1 MATVDTA
8 SRVRAY
14 LIENFL
20 YMRRDSWLDEDE
32 RLLDSGI
39 LDSMGV
45 MELMSFLEDEFGV
58 EVADAEITEQ
68 NLGSVRSIANYI
80 DGKLDACGCGAL
92 VLDEVEQV

>member
-1 MATVDTA
+1 MATIDTA

-20 YMRRDSWLDEDE
+20 YMRGDRWLDEDE

-45 MELMSFLEDEFGV
+45 MELMAFLEEEFGV
-58 EVADAEITEQ
+58 EVVDVEITEQ
-68 NLGSVRSIANYI
+68 NLGSVRSIASYV
-80 DGKLDACGCGAL
+80 DGKLATCGCGA
-92 VLDEVEQV
+92 VVVESVDQR